1 MEMPFNYLLTFNNI
15 FWLHSILMA
24 SLLIGIL
31 IEMVILSSQKCYK
44 TKNIS
49 NPTGPTMMALPGNS
63 IAIKISAECYEPCL
77 HPSIVFQKIDVLYN
91 QYIMSGT
98 FSWESCFDPH
108 RVFVPIIEEPFIWF
122 SVIVSVG
129 VLIPP

>member
-15 FWLHSILMA
+15 FWVHSILMA

-31 IEMVILSSQKCYK
+31 IEMVIPSSQKCYK

-91 QYIMSGT
+91 QYIISGT